1 MYWSTNCL
9 AVEGGAEP
17 GTGAVGALGGAGGGG
32 AAGAGAEGLG
42 WLVVPQPASNN
53 AQSAEAAAARREMN
67 ISTPDA

>member
-9 AVEGGAEP
+9 AVEGGAAL

-32 AAGAGAEGLG
+32 GGEGLG

-53 AQSAEAAAARREMN
+53 AQSDEAAAARREID